1 MTHATKERILKAA
14 LELFSKR
21 GYLGATTREIALRAR
36 VAELTVFRYFT
47 SKEKLF
53 EEVINTYSFLPRL
66 KELLIEI
73 KDKPYREALIIIA
86 LKFLELLNARKDLI
100 RIMHSEMQRYPE
112 KIQKIHDS
120 LINETLKVLA
130 GYFEELQKKGLLRK
144 FTSEYAAR
152 AFLGMFFSYFYA
164 RDIKMLTKYKE
175 DNIMKIIEAYV
186 DIFMNGTLS
195 RGG

>member
-1 MTHATKERILKAA
+1 MKTHTKERILKAA

-21 GYLGATTREIALRAR
+21 GYLGATTREIASRAG
-36 VAELTVFRYFT
+36 VAELTLFRYFT

-73 KDKPYREALIIIA
+73 KDKSYRDALIIIA
-86 LKFLELLNARKDLI
+86 LRFLELLNARKDLI
-100 RIMHSEMQRYPE
+100 RIMHSEMQRYHE

-120 LINETLKVLA
+120 LINETLRLLA
-130 GYFEELQKKGLLRK
+130 GYFEELQEKGVLRK
-144 FTSEYAAR
+144 FSAEYAAR

-164 RDIKMLTKYKE
+164 RDIKMITKYKE
-175 DNIMKIIEAYV
+175 DDTGKVVEAYV
-186 DIFMNGTLS
+186 DIFINGTL
-195 RGG
+195 RREG